1 MFCPT
6 GKQLS
11 FFHIHMQPTERR
23 DSEPG
28 TQKKIWPRMGPSQFS
43 TIAQKSGIDIK
54 DS

>member
-11 FFHIHMQPTERR
+11 FFHLPMQPGERR
-23 DSEPG
+23 DGEPG
-28 TQKKIWPRMGPSQFS
+28 RQKKIPPKMAFSQFS